1 MWILISDDLRAIEC
15 VLGRGDGVGLAPE
28 AIDATPSS
36 RRRRRE
42 RETLVKTS
50 IVLKASLVMPV
61 ASYVFQFQTPIMN
74 SLKSN
79 WPLPSMSKIPKTLSE
94 NLVAGKPSHLWNS
107 LTPTSPL
114 LSSSIS
120 MNAEKTS
127 NPLSYVK
134 PRICKVSPKSRQI
147 TLS

>member
-1 MWILISDDLRAIEC
+1 M
-15 VLGRGDGVGLAPE
+15 
-28 AIDATPSS
+28 
-36 RRRRRE
+36 
-42 RETLVKTS
+42 
-50 IVLKASLVMPV
+50 KASFVIPV

-74 SLKSN
+74 SRKSN
-79 WPLPSMSKIPKTLSE
+79 CPEPSISKIPKTLSE

-127 NPLSYVK
+127 NPES
-134 PRICKVSPKSRQI
+134 
-147 TLS
+147 